1 MKKLLFIIILPLIAL
16 NGLDKSSINFFLN
29 YLQKSGYYDVIE
41 RIKKVFGSDIAIEFC
56 KEFLQTNDCKEAIN
70 VFMSNKDKAKRAP
83 SYTSFYIKIEENS
96 KIKNEELI
104 SQEFDKAKEKLVVN
118 KIGLIELLY
127 KDDNIKVLLKFYSE
141 KDIILKSLKIIKRK
155 RLVLFDKDIKIIE
168 KRLLVKQKLVID
180 NYELKNK
187 SYS

>member
-104 SQEFDKAKEKLVVN
+104 PQEFDKAEVKIVDT
-118 KIGLIELLY
+118 KIGLIELLC
-127 KDDNIKVLLKFYSE
+127 KDENIKVLRQFYSE
-141 KDIILKSLKIIKRK
+141 EDIVYK
-155 RLVLFDKDIKIIE
+155 
-168 KRLLVKQKLVID
+168 
-180 NYELKNK
+180 
-187 SYS
+187 